1 LRRLLL
7 RSKARLDVVVVSHG
21 GPPDWNRYFIKKDY
35 HPARLI
41 SPADAHKMSACIMRV
56 CRDK

>member
-1 LRRLLL
+1 
-7 RSKARLDVVVVSHG
+7 LDVVVVSHG